1 MAAIVGDLAQTFF
14 LDYKAVGTARKIFL
28 SEIDLFFRTKPTAAS
43 TSSGLPKPGVT
54 LYITETKLSNGMY
67 VPDLDRPITY
77 GRSRVVFD
85 SINTSFNAA
94 AATTFRFTR
103 TPLDTQKTYALVI
116 KFDGNDTGFTLWRN
130 KGDEILDNAPKPNVT
145 QGALDGYFFVLTSS
159 SVATPQMD
167 VDLKFAF
174 RINTFLTNANT
185 TYQFVNRNFEM
196 LPLVDTS
203 MQGSFIGG
211 EYVFANTGT
220 PAGQTIS
227 ISATSKVVTGVG
239 TTFLSTYSN
248 NGLIVL
254 KSGDDHIV
262 RKIVSIANNTSLT
275 MDFNAPYTNSSAR
288 YIVSAVGTVYT
299 YSPDTSLL
307 VLTASTANDTHNF
320 IANSTWDQ
328 VIGATSEASASVNR
342 RTSGTVDGSNY
353 FTDLG
358 ALVIDEFLPDIKYQI
373 PPGSDVTTTVKLT
386 GLEYNTSIE
395 EFSIDNGKRKRF
407 TNYPAYL
414 FSRSDEVAYGDGSIG
429 VLENLK
435 SINFRSTFSTSN
447 KFTSPFLD
455 EQDIGFFAYQ
465 RNINS
470 DLTNEHTNRGN
481 AIAKYISKRVTL
493 ADGQESEDI
502 RVYLTA
508 YRPYNTNITVYGKFY
523 NRYDP
528 EGFESKNW
536 TRLQSVTSNTIYSSS
551 ENIRDYYDLEYKLP
565 VLPLYTDLDNTVTG
579 PQLDGV
585 FTGVSGNNVL
595 VGTYGNVNTFIVEDD
610 LVRIYNPLFP
620 DNSLITVVTASN
632 TTSFTIDTTLNSAN
646 TRLNDFCR
654 AGLFAQ
660 RVEYKNVAFKNYT
673 ANGVI
678 RYYNSEMSAFDTFD
692 AFAVKIV
699 LQGDMAGLTYPHVAD
714 MRAIALSV

>member
-14 LDYKAVGTARKIFL
+14 LDYKAVGSARKIYL
-28 SEIDLFFRTKPTAAS
+28 SEIDLFFRTKPTTSS

-67 VPDLDRPITY
+67 IPDLENPVEY
-77 GRSRVVFD
+77 GRSRVIFD
-85 SINTSFNAA
+85 NINTSFNAGT
-94 AATTFRFTR
+94 ATTFRFTR

-130 KGDEILDNAPKPNVT
+130 KGDEVLDNAPKPNVT

-167 VDLKFAF
+167 VDLKFAL
-174 RINTFLTNANT
+174 RINTFATNSNT
-185 TYQFVNRNFEM
+185 TYQFINRNFEM
-196 LPLVDTS
+196 LPLIDTS
-203 MQGSFIGG
+203 MQGSFMGG
-211 EYVFANTGT
+211 EYVFANTTT
-220 PAGQTIS
+220 PTGQTIN
-227 ISATSKVVTGVG
+227 ISATSKVVTGTG
-239 TTFLSTYSN
+239 TTFLSTHSN
-248 NGLIVL
+248 NSLIIL
-254 KSGDDHIV
+254 KNGNDHSV
-262 RKIVSIANNTSLT
+262 RKVVSISNNTYLT
-275 MDFNAPYTNSSAR
+275 MDYEAPFTNTAAK
-288 YIVSAVGTVYT
+288 YIIGAIGSVYT
-299 YSPDTSLL
+299 YAPDTSLL
-307 VLTASTANDTHNF
+307 VLTASSANDTHNF
-320 IANSTWDQ
+320 IANSSWDQ
-328 VIGATSEASASVNR
+328 IIGVTSEASARINR
-342 RTSGTVDGSNY
+342 RAVGTVDGTNY

-358 ALVIDEFLPDIKYQI
+358 ALVIDEFLPDIKYTI
-373 PPGSDVTTTVKLT
+373 PQGTDVTTSVKLT
-386 GLEYNTSIE
+386 GLDYNTSIE
-395 EFSIDNGKRKRF
+395 EYAIDNGKRKRF

-429 VLENLK
+429 LLENLK
-435 SINFRSTFSTSN
+435 SINFKATFSTSN

-465 RNINS
+465 RNINN

-508 YRPYNTNITVYGKFY
+508 YRPFGTNITVYGKFY

-528 EGFESKNW
+528 EGFETKNW
-536 TRLQSVTSNTIYSSS
+536 TRLQSITSNTIYSSS
-551 ENIRDYYDLEYKLP
+551 ENIRDYYDIEYKLP
-565 VLPLYTDLDNTVTG
+565 TIPLYTDLDNTVVG
-579 PQLDGV
+579 PKIDGV
-585 FTGVSGNNVL
+585 FTGSNGSKVL
-595 VGTYGNVNTFIVEDD
+595 VGTAGNVNTFINEDD

-620 DNSLITVVTASN
+620 DYSLVSVVTASN
-632 TTSFTIDTTLNSAN
+632 TTTLTIDTTLSTAN

-654 AGLFAQ
+654 PGLIAEK
-660 RVEYKNVAFKNYT
+660 VEYKNVAFKNYT